1 MARTSSRTR
10 IDQPRSRVRSI
21 KPQYDP
27 EFFGRWSERVARFIG
42 SARFI
47 GWMTGFVIA
56 WLLWNILAPDNV
68 RFDPFPFIFLTLML
82 SLQASYA
89 APLILLWGAKRG
101 DEPEEDASPV
111 KLGMASRP

>member
-1 MARTSSRTR
+1 MARTSSRSR

-47 GWMTGFVIA
+47 GWMTVFSLVSVLGSYAEPSLPSTIA
-56 WLLWNILAPDNV
+56 WI
-68 RFDPFPFIFLTLML
+68 
-82 SLQASYA
+82 S
-89 APLILLWGAKRG
+89 GRG
-101 DEPEEDASPV
+101 V
-111 KLGMASRP
+111 KY